1 MNLRLVFSQACV
13 QLLDLDQ
20 KKLHRLR
27 KATAIAFFF
36 SDRLNFKILRLSPNC
51 AFDDPKCKLRYCDD
65 FSVFKK
71 AILMKKKPEYDDT

>member
-1 MNLRLVFSQACV
+1 MNLRLVFSQAYV

-20 KKLHRLR
+20 KKLDSAEPLQLH
-27 KATAIAFFF
+27 FF
-36 SDRLNFKILRLSPNC
+36 SDRLNFKILRLLPNC

>member
-20 KKLHRLR
+20 KKLDSAKPLQLH
-27 KATAIAFFF
+27 FF
-36 SDRLNFKILRLSPNC
+36 SDRLNFKILRLLPNC

>member
-1 MNLRLVFSQACV
+1 MNLRLVFSQAYV

-20 KKLHRLR
+20 KKLDSAKPLQLH
-27 KATAIAFFF
+27 FF
-36 SDRLNFKILRLSPNC
+36 SDRLNFKILRLLPNC